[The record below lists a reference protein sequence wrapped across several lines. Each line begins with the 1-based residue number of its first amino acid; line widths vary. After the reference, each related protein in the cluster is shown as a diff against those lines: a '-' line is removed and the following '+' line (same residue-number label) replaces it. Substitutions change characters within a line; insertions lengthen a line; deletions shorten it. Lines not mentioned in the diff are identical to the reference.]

1 MIVTTASASAMTVVG
16 PGSERTRVSCLARRD
31 LVAADCESFE
41 HLRLSPGGTHHRAG
55 RPETEAAWYVLRGP
69 VVAEQRP
76 DRAQHLADA
85 GDLLLV
91 PAGQDLDLQA
101 GPLGAELLCLTLG
114 ARPAPRRRPL
124 PRRRTRP

>member
-1 MIVTTASASAMTVVG
+1 MIVTTASAAAMTVVG

-41 HLRLSPGGTHHRAG
+41 HLRLSPGGGHHRAG
-55 RPETEAAWYVLRGP
+55 RRATEAAWYVLRGP
-69 VVAEQRP
+69 VVAEQHP

-91 PAGQDLDLQA
+91 PAGQDLDLKA

-114 ARPAPRRRPL
+114 AGPAPRRRPL
-124 PRRRTRP
+124 PRRRTHP